1 MTISIYIN
9 ILLRVLSN
17 IRKNGLTLIHCTL
30 DYLYCI
36 LIWYTIQP
44 YIVIRSILIYIY
56 ATFIIYNSYLSL
68 FNVEFLICYNN
79 VWTGEEDTI
88 FWELSSLD
96 LFTDGILNFDPI
108 RDAIAHNISAGI
120 QSDNTGVGSS
130 QQNIPPLAS
139 QEDLL
144 TTKCNNQLSLPEL
157 HRRVI
162 CSVDY
167 DNNCRL
173 DTKELRN
180 ELVRRYIE
188 AGKPGDYV
196 VKTIVGGKYDGEQ
209 RLLTPGETKSAKMT
223 LTIFNA
229 IKR

>member
-30 DYLYCI
+30 DYLYCVLI
-36 LIWYTIQP
+36 LYSIHPYT
-44 YIVIRSILIYIY
+44 VIRPLFISIY
-56 ATFIIYNSYLSL
+56 ATFIIYNSYLAL
-68 FNVEFLICYNN
+68 FNVEFLIYYNN
-79 VWTGEEDTI
+79 VLTGEEDTI

-96 LFTDGILNFDPI
+96 LFTDGILNFDPV
-108 RDAIAHNISAGI
+108 RDAVAHNISAGI
-120 QSDNTGVGSS
+120 QSDNTGVGPS

-144 TTKCNNQLSLPEL
+144 TTKCSNQLKMPEL

-162 CSVDY
+162 CSPDFHQ
-167 DNNCRL
+167 DCRL

-180 ELVRRYIE
+180 EVVRRYIE

-196 VKTIVGGKYDGEQ
+196 IKTLEGGKYDGEQ
-209 RLLTPGETKSAKMT
+209 RILTPGETRTAKMT
-223 LTIFNA
+223 LIIFNA